1 MAVIA
6 FWSSSNKETGQ
17 TVSAAAIATYMA
29 IEHNFRILLVDA
41 TFHDDTLERCF
52 WTINKNKTQN
62 ITQKLNQGK
71 IDISAGAEGLV
82 SAIASNKAT
91 PEIITNYTRVVFK
104 NRLDVLCGLKT
115 KDKNEYLKTVTLYK
129 DLLHTANKYY
139 DLVFVDLEKTL
150 ELSTTKDM
158 LEEADIIMYNF
169 TKNLKQAD
177 EFLEAVQSNPQLLKK
192 QKIIPLLSNSDENTP
207 YNVKNVTRYIGER
220 KEIPRIPY
228 TSGFV
233 KSISEAG
240 VANYFLQNGMSGK
253 SFNKNSELIVAA
265 NHACETIVKRLEELK
280 YTNMEME

>member
-6 FWSSSNKETGQ
+6 FWSNSNKETGQ
-17 TVSAAAIATYMA
+17 TVSAATIATYMA

-41 TFHDDTLERCF
+41 TFDDDTLERCF
-52 WTINKNKTQN
+52 WTITNNAKKDVTQRLNKG
-62 ITQKLNQGK
+62 KL
-71 IDISAGAEGLV
+71 DISAGAEGLA

-115 KDKNEYLKTVTLYK
+115 KDRNEYLKITKLYK

-150 ELSTTKDM
+150 ELENTKAM

-177 EFLEAVQSNPQLLKK
+177 EFIDTVQKNPNLLSK
-192 QKIIPLLSNSDENTP
+192 QKLIPLLSNSDENTP

-220 KEIPRIPY
+220 KEIPKIPY
-228 TSGFV
+228 TAGFV

-240 VANYFLQNGMSGK
+240 VANYFLNNGMSGK
-253 SFNKNSELIVAA
+253 GFNKSSDLIVSASY
-265 NHACETIVKRLEELK
+265 ACETIVKRLEELK
-280 YTNMEME
+280 YRI

>member
-29 IEHNFRILLVDA
+29 IEHNYRILLVDA
-41 TFHDDTLERCF
+41 TFNDDTLERCF
-52 WTINKNKTQN
+52 WTIGNNKTQN
-62 ITQKLNQGK
+62 ITQKLNKGK
-71 IDISAGAEGLV
+71 IDISAGAEGLA

-115 KDKNEYLKTVTLYK
+115 KVKEEYIKTTMLYK

-150 ELSTTKDM
+150 QLDTTKAM

-177 EFLEAVQSNPQLLKK
+177 EYLEAIEKNPKLLTK
-192 QKIIPLLSNSDENTP
+192 QKIIPLLSNSDDNTP

-220 KEIPRIPY
+220 KEIPKIPY

-253 SFNKNSELIVAA
+253 GFNKNSDLITSAS
-265 NHACETIVKRLEELK
+265 HACETIVKRLEELK
-280 YTNMEME
+280 YTV